1 MKSKKTANRQYL
13 NCYIAGF
20 SHWEGCLVLGEL
32 KVGTKLELERELNN
46 PYDPQAVAIYYGDT
60 KLGYIPASSN
70 EEIGKFLELGHTDLF
85 EARVQAVSPE
95 ATHPEK
101 QVRVVV
107 FIKGKNSDK
116 E

>member
-1 MKSKKTANRQYL
+1 M
-13 NCYIAGF
+13 
-20 SHWEGCLVLGEL
+20 LGEL

-46 PYDPQAVAIYYGDT
+46 PFDPQAVAIYYGDT

>member
-1 MKSKKTANRQYL
+1 MKNRKTTRLQFL
-13 NCYIAGF
+13 NCHIAGF

-32 KVGTKLELERELNN
+32 KVGAKLELERELNN
-46 PYDPQAVAIYYGDT
+46 PFDPKAVAIYYGDT
-60 KLGYIPASSN
+60 KLGYLPAADN
-70 EEIGKFLELGHTDLF
+70 EDISTFLDLGHTDLF

-107 FIKGKNSDK
+107 FIKGKNSAK

>member
-1 MKSKKTANRQYL
+1 M
-13 NCYIAGF
+13 
-20 SHWEGCLVLGEL
+20 LGEL

-70 EEIGKFLELGHTDLF
+70 KEIGKFLELGHTDLF

-107 FIKGKNSDK
+107 FIKGKNNDK

>member
-1 MKSKKTANRQYL
+1 M
-13 NCYIAGF
+13 
-20 SHWEGCLVLGEL
+20 LGEL

-107 FIKGKNSDK
+107 FIKGKNNDK